1 MSVLR
6 TLVASSR
13 ALVSG
18 AKDAARLRE
27 IAAVFVRHGFGWV
40 LAQLKIRRELG
51 VDEDL
56 PARRPDL
63 ASAETGR
70 RLAAA
75 FSELGPTF
83 VKLGQILSTRPDLL
97 PAPVIA
103 ELTKLQDNVSPLP
116 FETIEAQI
124 ERNLSPEARARIAE
138 IDRNPLAAASI
149 AQVHRATLTCG
160 RKVVFKVQ
168 RPGIR
173 RKIESDTSIMLA
185 LASQL
190 EDAFDEARAMD
201 VVGVVQGFAKSILQ
215 EIDFRIEARNLE
227 RFRHNFR
234 EHANVVFP
242 AVESDLSTSEVLCME
257 YIEGR
262 KFSDL
267 IEAGEDIRPWVDTY
281 FDGAYK
287 MLFIDGF
294 FHGDLHPGN
303 VFVLDEGKLA
313 VIDCG
318 MVGRLSPSMQDKI
331 IEILHAVLNED
342 LEAVARTFYALA
354 IPQGPVDYQAFERD
368 VVEIAE
374 RYLVGVPLSE
384 IQIGALF
391 GELVE
396 GATRHRV
403 RMPTDFT
410 MMFKAILT
418 TEGLAKT
425 LAPDVDPLDLAR
437 PFIEEMVR
445 RRYSPERL
453 KQIALTD
460 LGMYQR
466 MLRSL
471 PQTLPDVLRDLK
483 DGKLAF
489 RVAPETL
496 DRFAE
501 IERLRTAQLGRTAV
515 GIACLL
521 AGTYAWSLDLPTWP
535 LLGMPYPTAVLYGLA
550 AFSLWR
556 ASGRWRPS
564 RTERPGR

>member
-1 MSVLR
+1 MLR
-6 TLVASSR
+6 TIVASSR

-27 IAAVFVRHGFGWV
+27 IASVFVRHGFGWV
-40 LAQLKIRRELG
+40 LAQLKIRRQLG
-51 VDEDL
+51 VDEEAL
-56 PARRPDL
+56 AKRPDL

-103 ELTKLQDNVSPLP
+103 ELTSLQDNVAPLP
-116 FETIEAQI
+116 FSTVEAQL
-124 ERNLSPEARARIAE
+124 ERNLSPEARARIAS
-138 IDRNPLAAASI
+138 IDPEPLAAASI
-149 AQVHRATLTCG
+149 AQVHRATLTDG

-185 LASQL
+185 LAQQL

-201 VVGVVQGFAKSILQ
+201 VVGVVEGFAKSIVQ

-227 RFRHNFR
+227 RFRRNFR
-234 EHANVVFP
+234 DEPKVVFP
-242 AVESDLSTSEVLCME
+242 EVEPDLSTAEVLCME

-281 FDGAYK
+281 FDGAYQ

-368 VVEIAE
+368 VMEIAE

-391 GELVE
+391 GDLVE

-453 KQIALTD
+453 RQVALQD

-471 PQTLPDVLRDLK
+471 PQTLPEVLRDLK
-483 DGKLAF
+483 DGKLAVQ
-489 RVAPETL
+489 VAPATL
-496 DRFAE
+496 EQLAE
-501 IERLRTAQLGRTAV
+501 IEHRRSERTGRTAV

-521 AGTYAWSLDLPTWP
+521 AGTYAWSLDLPAWP
-535 LLGMPYPTAVLYGLA
+535 LLGMPYPTAALYALA
-550 AFSLWR
+550 LFFLWR
-556 ASGRWRPS
+556 ARATRPPS
-564 RTERPGR
+564 RDPGRRR

>member
-1 MSVLR
+1 MLR

-18 AKDAARLRE
+18 AKDVARLRE
-27 IAAVFVRHGFGWV
+27 ITAVFVRHGFGWV
-40 LAQLKIRRELG
+40 LAQLKIRREIGL
-51 VDEDL
+51 DEH
-56 PARRPDL
+56 AGARPDL

-97 PAPVIA
+97 PAPIIA
-103 ELTKLQDNVSPLP
+103 ELTALQDNVAPIP
-116 FETIEAQI
+116 FSAVEAQI
-124 ERNLSPEARARIAE
+124 ERNLTEAARARIDTIE
-138 IDRNPLAAASI
+138 PEPLAAASI
-149 AQVHRATLTCG
+149 AQVHRAELEDG
-160 RKVVFKVQ
+160 RKVVLKVQ

-173 RKIESDTSIMLA
+173 RKIESDISIMLA
-185 LASQL
+185 LAQQL
-190 EDAFDEARAMD
+190 EDAFEEAQAMD
-201 VVGVVQGFAKSILQ
+201 IVGVVQGFAKSILQ
-215 EIDFRIEARNLE
+215 EIDFRIEARNLD
-227 RFRHNFR
+227 RFRRNFA
-234 EHANVVFP
+234 EVPSVVVP
-242 AVESDLSTSEVLCME
+242 AVEKDLSTAEVLCME
-257 YIEGR
+257 FIEGR
-262 KFSDL
+262 KFSEV
-267 IEAGEDIRPWVDTY
+267 IEAGEDIGPWVDTY
-281 FDGAYK
+281 FDAAYK

-303 VFVLDEGKLA
+303 VFVLDEGRLA
-313 VIDCG
+313 IIDCG
-318 MVGRLSPSMQDKI
+318 MVGRLSPTMQDKI

-354 IPQGPVDYQAFERD
+354 IPQGPVDYEAFERD
-368 VVEIAE
+368 VMEIAE
-374 RYLVGVPLSE
+374 QYLVGVPLSE

-391 GELVE
+391 GELVA

-437 PFIEEMVR
+437 PFIEEMVK

-453 KQIALTD
+453 RQVALTD

-471 PQTLPDVLRDLK
+471 PQALPEVLRDLK
-483 DGKLAF
+483 DGKLA
-489 RVAPETL
+489 VGLSPATVEAL
-496 DRFAE
+496 GE
-501 IERLRTAQLGRTAV
+501 IERRRALQNGRTAV
-515 GIACLL
+515 GVACLL
-521 AGTYAWSLDLPTWP
+521 AGTFLWSLDLPVWP
-535 LLGMPYPTAVLYGLA
+535 LLGMPYATAVFYALA
-550 AFSLWR
+550 TAFLWR
-556 ASGRWRPS
+556 GRWPVS
-564 RTERPGR
+564 RRGRS